1 MATRHHQDITAG
13 SLQILKGKA
22 LETLFYLT
30 IALWFTSAIALIVL
44 VLLHSGKGTGLSETF
59 GGFQSSVGTGL
70 IEKNLN
76 RFTVIAAAVFVMSLL
91 AFMYVWPA
99 AS

>member
-1 MATRHHQDITAG
+1 MKGTT
-13 SLQILKGKA
+13 LQ
-22 LETLFYLT
+22 TLFYLT
-30 IALWFTSAIALIVL
+30 IALWFASAIALIIL

-76 RFTVIAAAVFVMSLL
+76 RFTVIAAAAFVVSLI

>member
-1 MATRHHQDITAG
+1 MKGTT
-13 SLQILKGKA
+13 LQ
-22 LETLFYLT
+22 TLFYLT
-30 IALWFTSAIALIVL
+30 IALWFASAIALIIL

-59 GGFQSSVGTGL
+59 GGFQRSVGTGL

-76 RFTVIAAAVFVMSLL
+76 RFTVIAAAAFVVSLI